1 MAKLVPD
8 PRTSTPAAEAAHTD
22 TTARPLEKAAD
33 LADRHGQVTR
43 RAVLLQYDADTADP
57 TAGDYDDRTIT
68 AARAALAAGRFEAAR
83 RLAGRVLAR
92 AGEGSGKLAP
102 ALRGQVDDG
111 IAAAARSIEAEARD
125 GLRTTNYARERS
137 ARLFANEWAV
147 KLRAVVEA
155 GGAEALE
162 LFLKGVP
169 DKAKIAEQ
177 AKMPTRV
184 EGELCPLDLVNFV
197 LMHLGGGVGVTLL
210 ADGKGSVVQTAF
222 TPHAPAPSAGHD
234 LESLAARLEA
244 AGGAAPCPMCGA
256 PRWTFVADDDHGEA
270 CACCSWPHA
279 PGKSPVVRRQLAAEE
294 LAATLRERD
303 AEVERL
309 KRQVADLEAIKTS
322 LEAKVTKYD
331 GEVRRLRAAP
341 KPPVESAEE
350 MLERGRRAVAD
361 LEAMV
366 VATKQAAAGEAAA
379 RG

>member
-8 PRTSTPAAEAAHTD
+8 PHTSTPAASAAPSD
-22 TTARPLEKAAD
+22 THAARPLEKAAD
-33 LADRHGQVTR
+33 IADRHGQVTR

-57 TAGDYDDRTIT
+57 TADDYDDRTIT

-111 IAAAARSIEAEARD
+111 VAAAARSIEAEARD

-162 LFLKGVP
+162 LFLAGVP

-177 AKMPTRV
+177 ARMPVRV
-184 EGELCPLDLVNFV
+184 EGELCALDLVNFV
-197 LMHLGGGVGVTLL
+197 LMHLGGGVGVTLI
-210 ADGKGSVVQTAF
+210 AGDKGVVQTAF
-222 TPHAPAPSAGHD
+222 TPHAPGPASGHD
-234 LESLAARLEA
+234 IEALAARLEE

-256 PRWTFVADDDHGEA
+256 PRWTFVADEQGEA
-270 CACCSWPHA
+270 CSVCSWPHA
-279 PGKSPVVRRQLAAEE
+279 PGRAPVVRRQLAAEE
-294 LAATLRERD
+294 ARAALRERE
-303 AEVERL
+303 A
-309 KRQVADLEAIKTS
+309 QVAMLEKQVATLEGAKAS
-322 LEAKVTKYD
+322 LEGRLAKYD
-331 GEVRRLRAAP
+331 TEIRRMRAAP
-341 KPPVESAEE
+341 KPPAEE
-350 MLERGRRAVAD
+350 AAEIVAKGRALIAD
-361 LEAMV
+361 LEAMI
-366 VATKQAAAGEAAA
+366 VAKKQDDAAGAEV
-379 RG
+379 G

>member
-8 PRTSTPAAEAAHTD
+8 PRTSIPAAEAAPTD

-57 TAGDYDDRTIT
+57 TADDYDDRTIT

-92 AGEGSGKLAP
+92 AGEGSGALAP
-102 ALRGQVDDG
+102 ALRGKVDDG
-111 IAAAARSIEAEARD
+111 VAAAARSIEAEARD
-125 GLRTTNYARERS
+125 GLRTTNYARERT

-177 AKMPTRV
+177 ARMPVRR
-184 EGELCPLDLVNFV
+184 EGELCALDLVNFV
-197 LMHLGGGVGVTLL
+197 LMHLGGGVGVTLI
-210 ADGKGSVVQTAF
+210 AGEKGVVQTAF
-222 TPHAPAPSAGHD
+222 TPHAPGPASGHD
-234 LESLAARLEA
+234 LEALAARIEE

-256 PRWTFVADDDHGEA
+256 PRWTFVADDEQGEA
-270 CACCSWPHA
+270 CSVCSWPHA
-279 PGKSPVVRRQLAAEE
+279 PGRAPVVRRQLAAEE
-294 LAATLRERD
+294 ARAVLRERE
-303 AEVERL
+303 A
-309 KRQVADLEAIKTS
+309 QVATLEKQVATLEGAKAS
-322 LEAKVTKYD
+322 LEGRLAKYD
-331 GEVRRLRAAP
+331 TEIRRMRAAP
-341 KPPVESAEE
+341 KPPAEE
-350 MLERGRRAVAD
+350 AAEIVAKGRALIAD
-361 LEAMV
+361 LEAMI
-366 VATKQAAAGEAAA
+366 VAKKQDDAAGSEV
-379 RG
+379 G